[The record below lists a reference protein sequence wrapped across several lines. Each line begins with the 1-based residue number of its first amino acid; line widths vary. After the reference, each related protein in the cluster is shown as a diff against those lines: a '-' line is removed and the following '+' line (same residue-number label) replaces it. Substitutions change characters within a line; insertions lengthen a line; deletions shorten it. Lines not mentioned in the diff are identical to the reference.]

1 MLVHKSVFIS
11 SPFNPFSHELKGV
24 NRNKFKEVIH
34 IALIVD
40 LEFGSAIVLLI
51 HDCVPMSTTSP
62 VRVGGE
68 VLHECVGTFLSQY
81 YNSAIPCHIAL
92 LDE

>member
-1 MLVHKSVFIS
+1 MLVHEDIIS
-11 SPFNPFSHELKGV
+11 SPFNPLSHELKGV
-24 NRNKFKEVIH
+24 SGNKEVIH
-34 IALIVD
+34 IVLIVD

-51 HDCVPMSTTSP
+51 HDCVPMSTPSP

-81 YNSAIPCHIAL
+81 YDSAMPCYIAL
-92 LDE
+92 LDG

>member
-1 MLVHKSVFIS
+1 M
-11 SPFNPFSHELKGV
+11 
-24 NRNKFKEVIH
+24 
-34 IALIVD
+34 VD

-68 VLHECVGTFLSQY
+68 VVHECVGTSLSQY
-81 YNSAIPCHIAL
+81 YDSAMPCHIAL
-92 LDE
+92 LDG

>member
-1 MLVHKSVFIS
+1 MFIS
-11 SPFNPFSHELKGV
+11 SPFNPIIISHELKGI
-24 NRNKFKEVIH
+24 NGNKEIIH
-34 IALIVD
+34 IVLMVD

-68 VLHECVGTFLSQY
+68 VVHECVGTSLSQY
-81 YNSAIPCHIAL
+81 YDSAMPCHIAL
-92 LDE
+92 LDG